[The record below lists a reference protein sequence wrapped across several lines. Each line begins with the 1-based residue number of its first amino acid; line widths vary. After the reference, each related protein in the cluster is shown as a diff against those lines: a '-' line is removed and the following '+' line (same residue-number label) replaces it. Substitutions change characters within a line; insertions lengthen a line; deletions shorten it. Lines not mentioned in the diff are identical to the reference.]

1 MESNRQT
8 SIDRRTFLGA
18 AGSLMLSGLGGCAS
32 TRGGMSAAQNP
43 SPTGRNVLVVGA
55 GLAGLAAAY
64 ELSKS
69 GFGVTVLEAR
79 SRAGGRVRT
88 YRDPFADG
96 LYAEMGAEY
105 VDAEDEY
112 DHKYCKEFGLKV
124 MTAKLY
130 DGIFLRGQRIA
141 MRALRDGSAPLPFA
155 GTRPGQL
162 FG

>member
-1 MESNRQT
+1 MTPRRW
-8 SIDRRTFLGA
+8 IDRRTFLRETASSLALGA
-18 AGSLMLSGLGGCAS
+18 PGLRALSQP
-32 TRGGMSAAQNP
+32 AAQP
-43 SPTGRNVLVVGA
+43 PGSSRSVLVVGA

-64 ELSKS
+64 ELDKA

-79 SRAGGRVRT
+79 SRPGGRVST

-105 VDAEDEY
+105 VDASDEY

-130 DGIFLRGQRIA
+130 DGIFVRGKKISMEMPTPR
-141 MRALRDGSAPLPFA
+141 
-155 GTRPGQL
+155 T
-162 FG
+162 